1 MQLRNPWHSGSPG
14 CRTIGRLGI
23 SISLCALTLPAGLIM
38 PAAARGT
45 LHSPLSIK
53 KLQPGALTP
62 AQVQQF
68 SQDART
74 KVIVILRDQQSNLPP
89 TSGLQQIRAQAL
101 AAAQAP
107 IVAALRQVQAPNV
120 RPFRLINAV
129 AATVSA
135 SEAAH
140 LASNPLVR
148 AVVPDSVIRAPRHPR
163 DDSGA
168 AANGAAAGAAAA
180 ANAAGALCNTLE
192 PQALQL
198 TNAAFADPTTPQAQQ
213 VLDGHGQAVT
223 GKGVKVAYIADGVDP
238 NIAGFIRPDGSH
250 VFVDYQD
257 FSGDPAGTPNGG
269 GEAFGDASSIA
280 AQDMPNGS
288 PLTFDISSYV
298 NAAHPLPSPCNIR
311 IRGMAPGASL
321 VGLKVFSSLGYTT
334 TSNFVQAIEWAV
346 LQDHVDV
353 LNESFG
359 TNPLPDNAND
369 PTTLA
374 NDAAV
379 RAGVTVVASSGDAGT
394 AGTLA
399 SPATDPAV
407 ISVGA
412 TTQFRLYAQTGDG
425 AIALG
430 SSGYL
435 NNNISSLSSGGF
447 AQRGPRTV
455 DVVAPGDFGWALCSP
470 NTNLYTDCTNLT
482 NAPSPIEEFGG
493 TSESAPLTAG
503 EAALVIQAYRSTHG
517 DANPTPARV
526 KQIIMST
533 AADLGAPTYE
543 QGAGLIDAL
552 KAVYGALSVR
562 DENGSPAGRGNAL
575 LTTPTSDAIVDVP
588 HARETRSFTIT
599 NTGSRAKVVI
609 PHLQRLGASIAGATL
624 TLHVDPASDPTFL
637 SPGGHNRAD
646 VEQTFRVPL
655 GAQHLDAAIAFQTQ
669 INPGGIVFL
678 SLFDPLGRL
687 AAYSVPQ
694 GTGSGYGHVDVVNP
708 ASGTWTAAVS
718 VIAAGA
724 FSYAGPVQ
732 FRWSAS
738 RNVDLGRVFPPIFV
752 LQGGESRTITAVFTM
767 PSLPGDLSAGIRFG
781 PFVGQFGDTPFSV
794 AGAIPLT
801 LRTLV
806 PLGPAGGSF
815 TGTLT
820 GGNGRAGAG
829 PTMSYGFDVPDGL
842 QNISLALTL
851 PDSGYNLEG
860 LLIDPQG
867 MQLDVQSTITFVDT
881 LGNPTGYGNGLQFF
895 RYTPQPGRWQ
905 FVLLLNSTASGNQT
919 SIHFAASI
927 GFNTAKVAAP
937 GLPNDPSVGLP
948 AGTPVTIPVAVTNTG
963 VVTEQYFADARLRT
977 LGMQPLLAL
986 LNPQGTLPGF
996 FTVFLVPTEA
1006 SSVVFV
1012 AQSTVPITMDAFN
1025 AAGALPSGQTAAPDL
1040 FAVPDPQ
1047 VANQVDAALD
1057 APEVPFGPW
1066 GVAPSEIG
1074 PYGPG
1079 GAPTVPVAT
1088 GAFALIQPFDPAVSA
1103 DSGDIWADF
1112 TLNTST
1118 YNPLVLAPGQ
1128 SGTINVTITP
1138 KLAQVGSTVSG
1149 YLYVDTFNVVG
1160 GFASTFSGDEV
1171 VRIPYSYTVAPAS

>member
-14 CRTIGRLGI
+14 ARTIGRLGI

-45 LHSPLSIK
+45 LHSPLSIG

-74 KVIVILRDQQSNLPP
+74 KVIVILRDQQPNLPP
-89 TSGLQQIRAQAL
+89 TSGVQQIRAQAL

-107 IVAALRQVQAPNV
+107 IVAELRQVQAPNV

-148 AVVPDSVIRAPRHPR
+148 AVVPDAVIRAPRHSR

-168 AANGAAAGAAAA
+168 VATGAGAGTAA
-180 ANAAGALCNTLE
+180 ANATGALCNTLE

-198 TNAAFADPTTPQAQQ
+198 TNAAFTDPATPQAQQ

-223 GKGVKVAYIADGVDP
+223 GKGVTVAFIADGLDP

-257 FSGDPAGTPNGG
+257 FSGDPAGTPTESA
-269 GEAFGDASSIA
+269 EAFGDASSIA
-280 AQDMPNGS
+280 AQDNPNGS
-288 PLTFDISSYV
+288 PLTFDISSFV

-321 VGLKVFSSLGYTT
+321 VGLKVFSNLGYTT
-334 TSNFVQAIEWAV
+334 TSSFVQAIEWAV
-346 LQDHVDV
+346 LHDHVDV

-359 TNPLPDNAND
+359 GNPLPDNAND

-379 RAGVTVVASSGDAGT
+379 LAGVTVVASSGDAGT
-394 AGTLA
+394 AGTLG

-407 ISVGA
+407 IGVGA
-412 TTQFRLYAQTGDG
+412 TTQFRLYAQTGNG
-425 AIALG
+425 AIVLG
-430 SSGYL
+430 SGGYL

-455 DVVAPGDFGWALCSP
+455 DVVAPGDLGWALCS
-470 NTNLYTDCTNLT
+470 TDTSLYTGCTSLANGP
-482 NAPSPIEEFGG
+482 AAIHDFGG

-533 AADLGAPTYE
+533 AADLGAPTFE

-562 DENGSPAGRGNAL
+562 DENGSPPGRGNAL
-575 LTTPTSDAIVDVP
+575 LTTPTSDAVVGVP
-588 HARETRSFTIT
+588 QARETRSFTIT

-609 PHLQRLGASIAGATL
+609 PHLQTVGASIGGATL
-624 TLHVDPASDPTFL
+624 TLHVDPATDPTFL
-637 SPGGHNRAD
+637 NTTGAPRAY
-646 VEQTFRVPL
+646 VKQTFIVPV
-655 GAQHLDAAIAFQTQ
+655 GAQHLDAAIAYQTQ
-669 INPGGIVFL
+669 VNPTSIAYI
-678 SLFDPLGRL
+678 SLFDPTGRL
-687 AAYSVPQ
+687 AAYSLPQ
-694 GTGSGYGHVDVVNP
+694 GAGSGYGHVDVVNP
-708 ASGTWTAAVS
+708 VSGTWTAAVFVRTS
-718 VIAAGA
+718 GA
-724 FSYAGPVQ
+724 SSYAGPVQ
-732 FRWSAS
+732 FSWSAS

-767 PSLPGDLSAGIRFG
+767 PSRPGDLSAGIRFG
-781 PFVGQFGDTPFSV
+781 PFVGQPGDTPSSV

-806 PLGPAGGSF
+806 PLGPTGGSF

-820 GGNGRAGAG
+820 GGNGRPSAG
-829 PTMSYGFDVPDGL
+829 PTMSYAFDVPDGL

-851 PDSGYNLEG
+851 PDTGYNLEG

-867 MQLDVQSTITFVDT
+867 MQLDVQSTIVSVDKS
-881 LGNPTGYGNGLQFF
+881 GNPTGYGNALQFF
-895 RYTPQPGRWQ
+895 RYSPQPGRWQ

-919 SIHFAASI
+919 SIPFAASI
-927 GFNTAKVAAP
+927 GFNTAKVSAP

-977 LGMQPLLAL
+977 LEVQPLLAFAP
-986 LNPQGTLPGF
+986 PQGTLPGF
-996 FTVFLVPTEA
+996 STGFIVPTEA

-1012 AQSTVPITMDAFN
+1012 AQSTVPIDMDAQN
-1025 AAGALPSGQTAAPDL
+1025 GAGAPPDGFTGAPDL
-1040 FAVPDPQ
+1040 FAVPDPH
-1047 VANQVDAALD
+1047 VANRVVAELD
-1057 APEVPFGPW
+1057 VPEVPFGPW
-1066 GVAPSEIG
+1066 FVVPSEIG

-1079 GAPTVPVAT
+1079 GAPTVPLAT
-1088 GAFALIQPFDPAVSA
+1088 GAAALIQPFDPAVSA
-1103 DSGDIWADF
+1103 DSGDIWADY
-1112 TLNTST
+1112 TLNTNT

-1138 KLAQVGSTVSG
+1138 TLAQVGSTVSG

-1160 GFASTFSGDEV
+1160 GFIGTFSGDEV

>member
-1 MQLRNPWHSGSPG
+1 MQLRNPWHSSSSGA
-14 CRTIGRLGI
+14 RTIGRLGV

-45 LHSPLSIK
+45 LHSPLSIG
-53 KLQPGALTP
+53 KLQPGALTQ

-74 KVIVILRDQQSNLPP
+74 KVIVILRDQQPNLPA
-89 TSGLQQIRAQAL
+89 TSGVQHIRAQAL

-107 IVAALRQVQAPNV
+107 IVAELRQVQAPNV

-140 LASNPLVR
+140 LASNPLVQ
-148 AVVPDSVIRAPRHPR
+148 AVVPDAVIRAPRRPR

-168 AANGAAAGAAAA
+168 VANGAGAGTAAA
-180 ANAAGALCNTLE
+180 ANATGALCNTLE

-223 GKGVKVAYIADGVDP
+223 GKGVTVAFIADGLDP
-238 NIAGFIRPDGSH
+238 SIAGFIRPDGSH

-257 FSGDPAGTPNGG
+257 FSGDPAGTPTESA
-269 GEAFGDASSIA
+269 EAFGDASSIA

-288 PLTFDISSYV
+288 PLTFDISQFV

-321 VGLKVFSSLGYTT
+321 VGLKVFSNLGYTT
-334 TSNFVQAIEWAV
+334 TSSFVQAIEWAV

-359 TNPLPDNAND
+359 SNPFPDNVND
-369 PTTLA
+369 PIALA
-374 NDAAV
+374 DDAAV
-379 RAGVTVVASSGDAGT
+379 QAGVTVVASSGDAGT
-394 AGTLA
+394 AGTIG
-399 SPATDPAV
+399 SPATDTAV
-407 ISVGA
+407 IGVGA
-412 TTQFRLYAQTGDG
+412 TTQFRLYAQTGNG
-425 AIALG
+425 AIVLG
-430 SSGYL
+430 SGGYL

-455 DVVAPGDFGWALCSP
+455 DVVAPGDLGWALCS
-470 NTNLYTDCTNLT
+470 TDTSLYTGCTNLA
-482 NAPSPIEEFGG
+482 NAPAPIQDFGG
-493 TSESAPLTAG
+493 TSEAAPLTAG

-517 DANPTPARV
+517 GANPTPARV

-533 AADLGAPTYE
+533 AADLGAPAYE

-562 DENGSPAGRGNAL
+562 DENGSPPGRGNAL
-575 LTTPTSDAIVDVP
+575 LTTPTSDAVVGVP
-588 HARETRSFTIT
+588 HARETRSFTVT

-609 PHLQRLGASIAGATL
+609 PHLQTVGAPIAGATI
-624 TLHVDPASDPTFL
+624 TLHVDPATDPTF
-637 SPGGHNRAD
+637 PNATGAPRAY
-646 VEQTFRVPL
+646 VKQTFTVPV
-655 GAQHLDAAIAFQTQ
+655 GAQHLDAAIAYQTQ
-669 INPGGIVFL
+669 VNPSSIAYI
-678 SLFDPLGRL
+678 SLFDPFGRL
-687 AAYSVPQ
+687 AAYSLPQ
-694 GTGSGYGHVDVVNP
+694 GAGSGYGHVDVLNP
-708 ASGTWTAAVS
+708 ASGTWTAAVFVRTS
-718 VIAAGA
+718 GA
-724 FSYAGPVQ
+724 SSYAGPVQ
-732 FRWSAS
+732 FSWSAS
-738 RNVDLGRVFPPIFV
+738 RNVDLGLVFPPIFV
-752 LQGGESRTITAVFTM
+752 LAAGESRTITAIFTM
-767 PSLPGDLSAGIRFG
+767 PSRPGDLSAGIRFG
-781 PFVGQFGDTPFSV
+781 PYVGQSGDTPSSV

-806 PLGPAGGSF
+806 PLGPTGGSF
-815 TGTLT
+815 TDTLT
-820 GGNGRAGAG
+820 GGNGRPGAG
-829 PTMSYGFDVPDGL
+829 PTMSYAFDVPDGL
-842 QNISLALTL
+842 QNMSLALTL
-851 PDSGYNLEG
+851 PDTGYNLEG

-867 MQLDVQSTITFVDT
+867 MELDVQSTITSVDKT
-881 LGNPTGYGNGLQFF
+881 GNPTGYGNGLQFF
-895 RYTPQPGRWQ
+895 RYNPQPGRWQ

-919 SIHFAASI
+919 ALPFTASI
-927 GFNTAKVAAP
+927 GFNTAKASAL
-937 GLPNDPSVGLP
+937 GLPNDPSVQLP
-948 AGTPVTIPVAVTNTG
+948 AGKPVTIPIAVTNTG

-977 LGMQPLLAL
+977 LGVQPLLAL
-986 LNPQGTLPGF
+986 LNPQGALPGF

-1012 AQSTVPITMDAFN
+1012 AQSTVPINMDAYN
-1025 AAGALPSGQTAAPDL
+1025 AAGASPSGQTGAPDL
-1040 FAVPDPQ
+1040 FAAPDPQ
-1047 VANQVDAALD
+1047 VANTVVAELD
-1057 APEVPFGPW
+1057 VPEVPFGPW
-1066 GVAPSEIG
+1066 GVVPSEIG

-1088 GAFALIQPFDPAVSA
+1088 GAAALIEPFDPAVSA

-1112 TLNTST
+1112 TLNTNT
-1118 YNPLVLAPGQ
+1118 YNPLVLEPGQ

-1138 KLAQVGSTVSG
+1138 TLAQVGSTVSG
-1149 YLYVDTFNVVG
+1149 YLYVDTFNAVG
-1160 GFASTFSGDEV
+1160 NFPSTFSGDEV